1 MQNRLRLN
9 LAPAGWL
16 LLFLLLPITSLP
28 LLSSLLGSSMV
39 AAPSSVILF
48 FLVLFWMLPALWKKN
63 VIPPQAKPLLAF
75 TAFALLACT
84 LSLFFFL
91 PAFKQGNNLAN
102 MLEGIV
108 TLGIGVCF
116 YLATSIWFAEEARL
130 RSALR
135 WINWGGLLIILWSA
149 IQALYSFHY
158 PPTYPDW
165 LLKIQEMLTPSGQLF
180 YRRVSGMAFE
190 PSWLAHQLNMLYL
203 PFWLAASAKRTS
215 AHSWRLFKKISFEN
229 LLLVGGLAILWL
241 SSSRVGLLA
250 FLLTLAYLF
259 FLFNAYLVR
268 LISQRLSGKRAISQL
283 KRRAIS
289 AVVIFTFL
297 LIYIGLFLGAAF
309 ALSRFDARMAGMFD
323 FREIATKGVLA
334 YANKLLF
341 AERLVFW
348 DVGWKVF
355 NDYPL
360 LGVGLGNV
368 GYFFPQKISA
378 FGWGLVE
385 IHDVILASNA
395 IPNVKALWSR
405 LPAETG
411 LLGLAAF
418 LTWLYT
424 LWASGKQTA
433 QRAAGALQS
442 VGLAGQLTLIALII
456 EGFSLDTFALPYYW
470 ISFGL
475 ATAAW
480 RIFRDSHLPK
490 PKDTLESRNKPELSV
505 SLEEK
510 C

>member
-1 MQNRLRLN
+1 MRNWRRLTVPT
-9 LAPAGWL
+9 AWL

-28 LLSSLLGSSMV
+28 LLSSLIGSSMV
-39 AAPSSVILF
+39 AAPSIVILL
-48 FLVLFWMLPALWKKN
+48 FLVLFWMLPALWKGAG
-63 VIPPQAKPLLAF
+63 IPPQAKPILIFA
-75 TAFALLACT
+75 AIALLACL
-84 LSLFFFL
+84 LSLFFYL
-91 PAFKQGNNLAN
+91 PAFKQTNSWIN
-102 MLEGIV
+102 MLEGVI
-108 TLGIGVCF
+108 TLGIGLCF
-116 YLATSIWFAEEARL
+116 YLTTSMWFAEEGRL

-135 WINWGGLLIILWSA
+135 WINWSGLIILAWSA
-149 IQALYSFHY
+149 LQAVYSY
-158 PPTYPDW
+158 NPAMTYPDW
-165 LLKIQEMLTPSGQLF
+165 FLRIQEFLTPSGQLF
-180 YRRVSGMAFE
+180 YRRVAGMAFE

-215 AHSWRLFKKISFEN
+215 AHPWRLLRKISFEN
-229 LLLVGGLAILWL
+229 LLLLGGLVILWL

-250 FLLTLAYLF
+250 FLLCLAYLF
-259 FLFNAYLVR
+259 FLANVYLVNYISRR
-268 LISQRLSGKRAISQL
+268 LRGKRIVSQL

-289 AVVIFTFL
+289 AAVVLGL
-297 LIYIGLFLGAAF
+297 LAIYAGFFLGAAV
-309 ALSRFDARMAGMFD
+309 ALSRSDPRMKGLFD
-323 FREIATKGVLA
+323 FSVISSKGILA

-360 LGVGLGNV
+360 FGVGLGNV
-368 GYFFPQKISA
+368 GYYFPQKMSS
-378 FGWGLVE
+378 FGWALVE
-385 IHDVILASNA
+385 IHDVIIKSTT

-411 LLGLAAF
+411 LIGLSAF

-424 LWASGKQTA
+424 LWASSKHTA
-433 QRAAGALQS
+433 QQASRNLQS
-442 VGLAGQLTLIALII
+442 VGLAGQLAVVALVI

-490 PKDTLESRNKPELSV
+490 PKDTIKSDDKLELPVPSEG
-505 SLEEK
+505 K